1 MENIILNILWI
12 IILGMLAFGIISL
25 ILVSNPKSYCY
36 VYLHKE
42 WKQWKYIQKHISSE
56 VFLKYDDDQYAEF
69 KFIPKNSKLFLENEY
84 SLYYCKKDKLCFL
97 STIEECILSKYDKY
111 NSRKTAELIEKL
123 YLNK

>member
-12 IILGMLAFGIISL
+12 IILGILAFGIISL
-25 ILVSNPKSYCY
+25 ILVSNLKSYCY

-42 WKQWKYIQKHISSE
+42 WKQWKYIQEHISSE
-56 VFLKYDDDQYAEF
+56 IFLKYDTDQYVEF

-97 STIEECILSKYDKY
+97 CTIEECILSKYDKY
-111 NSRKTAELIEKL
+111 NSRKTAKLIEEL